1 MKGRHVPI
9 CGFTKPVRPPEAG
22 AGAARLSPRARL
34 APQKLFSVGLWGSVA
49 QGHLL
54 RPEEGAGRACL
65 AQEQSSAMKARDSR
79 GSRWQSKHIRHRRPH
94 ASQGPAPRGRR
105 EAEVPS
111 WRGEWMR
118 DDESASRGQSGAL
131 QQTPLSLKRRTN
143 TCPGNA
149 PVQLSL
155 ATGLVQGGERGH
167 CKGNRERPVSR
178 RRDYAQVEQR
188 GQAPLVLHRPG
199 AWRERGEGQRSAGG
213 VGVAHTGPSSPSCW
227 SGHLGQ
233 GVHPSFS

>member
-9 CGFTKPVRPPEAG
+9 CGFTKPVRAPEAR
-22 AGAARLSPRARL
+22 AGAARPRPGARL
-34 APQKLFSVGLWGSVA
+34 APQELSSVGLWGSVA
-49 QGHLL
+49 RGHLL
-54 RPEEGAGRACL
+54 RPEGARRACL
-65 AQEQSSAMKARDSR
+65 AQEQSSAMKARDSG
-79 GSRWQSKHIRHRRPH
+79 GSRWQSKCIRHQCPH

-111 WRGEWMR
+111 WRGERMR

-149 PVQLSL
+149 PMQLSL

-188 GQAPLVLHRPG
+188 TQAPLVLHRPR
-199 AWRERGEGQRSAGG
+199 AWRERGGPAIGWRGGCGTHGSQLSKLLERTSGGSASP
-213 VGVAHTGPSSPSCW
+213 PSRE
-227 SGHLGQ
+227 
-233 GVHPSFS
+233 